1 MVDDGWCLKLLKGS
15 LWRSKGC
22 RRALTDLDRLCWCG
36 SPEFACSQTEDR
48 VQGQSPRPK
57 VRFWD
62 SCLVLCSAWHY
73 FVPEIARQQDKD
85 LCSFLMFLAFSL
97 QDFRVDA
104 GEFTLVGMSPFSQ
117 DSQQKIV
124 CIKCRSYCFCCSS
137 RLVFWNWHIQC
148 KWVEAN
154 KSSICRQEFG
164 NIWWLELLKRT
175 GPASQEKLLWIN
187 SVYRSAAKLMEV
199 KLVGFKT
206 NSRSHCLCLESCDVM
221 CHFCL
226 VLLHLHFDNPL
237 LLRSWGLCRWWIS
250 GPIFV
255 RKWQAHILAC
265 ASVIAGWLV
274 WHRLSSDELK
284 LFHSHDWENSG
295 AYWLVSPANV
305 CRFCFTPDH
314 VCNSFH
320 ILMQFAGAWNMWRA
334 PRAAT

>member
-1 MVDDGWCLKLLKGS
+1 MCWCLKLF
-15 LWRSKGC
+15 RH
-22 RRALTDLDRLCWCG
+22 ALTVLTGCAGVAVRSSRAVRLRTRSRG
-36 SPEFACSQTEDR
+36 GA
-48 VQGQSPRPK
+48 QGQRSEK
-57 VRFWD
+57 VRFL
-62 SCLVLCSAWHY
+62 SSAWHCLALFCARDSKVCRQR
-73 FVPEIARQQDKD
+73 FVQ
-85 LCSFLMFLAFSL
+85 FLAFSL

-154 KSSICRQEFG
+154 ESSMCRQEFR

-206 NSRSHCLCLESCDVM
+206 NSHCLCFESCDVM

-265 ASVIAGWLV
+265 ASLIARMIGLTWFDNLIFGLLAEPQPKPILLNATGV
-274 WHRLSSDELK
+274 LARRKHSD
-284 LFHSHDWENSG
+284 
-295 AYWLVSPANV
+295 
-305 CRFCFTPDH
+305 
-314 VCNSFH
+314 
-320 ILMQFAGAWNMWRA
+320 
-334 PRAAT
+334 